1 MNKQRKDS
9 DKASKPSHANDTT
22 PNADMQ
28 PEDTGTADSGA
39 TGLSGKSGEGDKAR
53 AAMKQTS
60 KTAAETGGK
69 QSETRGKR

>member
-1 MNKQRKDS
+1 MNKQSKDADSARKSPNVD
-9 DKASKPSHANDTT
+9 DRT

-39 TGLSGKSGEGDKAR
+39 AGQASEGDKAR

-69 QSETRGKR
+69 QPGTSGKR

>member
-1 MNKQRKDS
+1 MNTQRNDPGG
-9 DKASKPSHANDTT
+9 KPSNANDTT

-39 TGLSGKSGEGDKAR
+39 TGLGGNSGEGDKAR

-69 QSETRGKR
+69 PSETSGKR